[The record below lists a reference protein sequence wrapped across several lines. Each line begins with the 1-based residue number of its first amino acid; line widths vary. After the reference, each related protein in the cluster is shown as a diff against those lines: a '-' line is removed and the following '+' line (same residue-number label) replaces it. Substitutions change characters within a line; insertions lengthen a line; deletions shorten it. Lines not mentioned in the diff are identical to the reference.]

1 VTGFGVWNIY
11 VAHIAE
17 SEVER
22 KGFLDSFTKDNKY
35 NGGIFS
41 NDKGESMLLFKKFLE
56 DHMNSGAFFLA
67 RDMDKI
73 FETIYPKRISF
84 FQFGPMLLNGS
95 HNNPSMN
102 LSHIFRDNQ
111 DAYFLTATRED
122 IESAGLCNKT
132 DPIEKMIGTKCIWRA
147 NKIVEQRFGVC
158 SRELEE
164 PLKAFINFPNMRFYV
179 I

>member
-1 VTGFGVWNIY
+1 
-11 VAHIAE
+11 
-17 SEVER
+17 
-22 KGFLDSFTKDNKY
+22 
-35 NGGIFS
+35 
-41 NDKGESMLLFKKFLE
+41 
-56 DHMNSGAFFLA
+56 
-67 RDMDKI
+67 
-73 FETIYPKRISF
+73 
-84 FQFGPMLLNGS
+84 
-95 HNNPSMN
+95 MN